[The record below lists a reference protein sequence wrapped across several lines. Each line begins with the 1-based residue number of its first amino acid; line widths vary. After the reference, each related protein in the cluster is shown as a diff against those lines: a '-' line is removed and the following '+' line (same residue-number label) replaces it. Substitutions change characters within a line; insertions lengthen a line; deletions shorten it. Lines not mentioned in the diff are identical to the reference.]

1 MWIAT
6 LGLGLLLAAAAG
18 GAFSPD
24 VSAALGTAK
33 EIYVATRRKDGT
45 QSKIVP
51 VWFTVVDDRVCFSS
65 APDSHKVRRIRRGS
79 PLLVWVGSPQGPHF
93 VGEAEVVADPELAG
107 RMAPDY
113 VRKYWIAW
121 LGFFRP
127 RPERVRS
134 GKTVIVCVRPAAG

>member
-1 MWIAT
+1 MGLMA
-6 LGLGLLLAAAAG
+6 LGLGLVLAVAA

-24 VSAALGTAK
+24 VSTALGSAK
-33 EIYVATRRKDGT
+33 ELYVATRRKDGT
-45 QSKIVP
+45 QSKIAP
-51 VWFTVVDDRVCFSS
+51 VWFTLVDGRVCFTSV
-65 APDSHKVRRIRRGS
+65 PGSHKVRRIRRGS

-93 VGEAEVVADPELAG
+93 VGEAEVLADPELAA

-127 RPERVRS
+127 RPERVRA
-134 GKTVIVCVRPAAG
+134 GKTVIVCVRQAGG